1 MTKLEAYQR
10 LNQVLEQVNASIAL
24 LIASEAMKKNEDKRA
39 TTEMPKKQTK
49 TDPSQESD
57 FYSENSFNK
66 SFIIREK
73 VCRLNEIVQR
83 VLYLKI
89 NKNK

>member
-1 MTKLEAYQR
+1 MLNKIDRLITEKKMTKLEAYQR

-49 TDPSQESD
+49 TDPS
-57 FYSENSFNK
+57 
-66 SFIIREK
+66 
-73 VCRLNEIVQR
+73 
-83 VLYLKI
+83 
-89 NKNK
+89 

>member
-1 MTKLEAYQR
+1 MLNKIDRLITEKKMTKLEAYQR

-49 TDPSQESD
+49 IDPS
-57 FYSENSFNK
+57 
-66 SFIIREK
+66 
-73 VCRLNEIVQR
+73 
-83 VLYLKI
+83 
-89 NKNK
+89 